1 MFDEGYTVCLSHW
14 LMPETVRLHLNRFHE
29 RARSFATAD
38 AD

>member
-1 MFDEGYTVCLSHW
+1 MFDEGYPVCPSHW
-14 LMPETVRLHLNRFHE
+14 LMPETVRVDLHRFRE

>member
-1 MFDEGYTVCLSHW
+1 MKGTVWASHL
-14 LMPETVRLHLNRFHE
+14 LMAETARVHFNRFRE